1 MGIFK
6 SMRDFAIKWNEEH
19 KKQRRQTMTYK
30 EYMQLKLDKCPA
42 NKAVEEIRKWTKAN
56 DGRSSIVVLMDKA
69 QSYTRGTIS
78 CNNPVACLALEM
90 TTDENFRE
98 LIYNAVS
105 LYERTKNDVQKI
117 KSE

>member
-1 MGIFK
+1 
-6 SMRDFAIKWNEEH
+6 
-19 KKQRRQTMTYK
+19 MTYK
-30 EYMQLKLDKCPA
+30 EYMQLGLDKCPA
-42 NKAVEEIRKWTKAN
+42 NKVVEEIRKWTKAN

-78 CNNPVACLALEM
+78 GNNPVACLALEM

>member
-1 MGIFK
+1 
-6 SMRDFAIKWNEEH
+6 
-19 KKQRRQTMTYK
+19 MTYE
-30 EYMQLKLDKCPA
+30 EYMQLGFDKCPA

-78 CNNPVACLALEM
+78 GNHPVACLALEM
-90 TTDENFRE
+90 TTDEKFRE